1 MAGADRKCAAG
12 IVFVIDDDASVS
24 AALSSLLR
32 AVGWQVSTFA
42 SAAAFLEFRRPE
54 LPACIVL
61 DVRMPGVSGLEL
73 QRQLAEC
80 ADAPPIIFMSSYGDI
95 WMTVLQAMKAGAV
108 EFLPKPF
115 REEEL
120 LAAIEGALQRD
131 AAARAA
137 RAGMAALRLRIASLS
152 TREQEVMLRIVQGHL
167 NKQVAAELG
176 ITEGTVKVHRRH
188 VMEKMAA
195 ASLPELVRMVE
206 RVQPTKYRDAVYH
219 QSGMARGGGGT

>member
-1 MAGADRKCAAG
+1 MAGADRKCGAG
-12 IVFVIDDDASVS
+12 IVFIIDDDASVR
-24 AALSSLLR
+24 AALSSLVR

-42 SAAAFLEFRRPE
+42 SATAFLEFRRPE

-61 DVRMPGVSGLEL
+61 DIRMPGMSGLEL
-73 QRQLAEC
+73 QRRLAQG
-80 ADAPPIIFMSSYGDI
+80 ADAPPIIFMSSYCDI
-95 WMTVLQAMKAGAV
+95 RMTVEAMKAGAV

-115 REEEL
+115 REEDL

-137 RAGMAALRLRIASLS
+137 RAEMAALRLRIASLT

-176 ITEGTVKVHRRH
+176 ITEATVKVHRRH

>member
-32 AVGWQVSTFA
+32 AVGWQVGTFA

-61 DVRMPGVSGLEL
+61 DVRMPAVSGLEL
-73 QRQLAEC
+73 QRPLAEC

-115 REEEL
+115 REEDL

-131 AAARAA
+131 AAARAE
-137 RAGMAALRLRIASLS
+137 MAALRVRIASLS
-152 TREQEVMLRIVQGHL
+152 RREQEVMLRIVQGHL

-176 ITEGTVKVHRRH
+176 ITEATVKVHRRH